1 MNTKNSQ
8 RKKINSPHEPNR
20 FIKRIGSTTFHVE
33 VFFNKNTKET
43 AGDKIERLIK
53 RDTSLGKVVNL

>member
-1 MNTKNSQ
+1 MNMLKIQ
-8 RKKINSPHEPNR
+8 REKLNSPQEPHR

-33 VFFNKNTKET
+33 VNFNQLTRET
-43 AGDKIERLIK
+43 AVDKIERLIR